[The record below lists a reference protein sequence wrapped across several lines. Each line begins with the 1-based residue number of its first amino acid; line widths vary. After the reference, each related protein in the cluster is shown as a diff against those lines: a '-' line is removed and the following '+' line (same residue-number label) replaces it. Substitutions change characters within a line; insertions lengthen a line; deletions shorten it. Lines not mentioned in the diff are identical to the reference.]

1 MKAIY
6 VVYFTT
12 YSGALLPPFYIGSTS
27 MARITKGYHGSVTSA
42 KYATLWKSEIK
53 HHPELF
59 QTRIV
64 SEHET
69 RSEALLEEQRLHL
82 ELDVV
87 NHPLFI
93 NQAIAGLHP
102 RNSGKGRKMSDK
114 TKDALQASRLGS
126 HHTEET
132 KAKMRKSHEKRQPIS
147 ESTREKLSNAA
158 KNSHAAN
165 PRAHTQET
173 KEKIRAA
180 AKSRPPISDETRLK
194 RSESMKETLRRKR
207 QG

>member
-1 MKAIY
+1 MKTIY

-12 YSGALLPPFYIGSTS
+12 YSGTLLPPFYIGSTS
-27 MARITKGYHGSVTSA
+27 AGRIAKGYHGSVTSL
-42 KYATLWKSEIK
+42 KYGALWKSEIK
-53 HHPELF
+53 CHPELF
-59 QTRIV
+59 QTRII
-64 SEHET
+64 SEHES

-114 TKDALQASRLGS
+114 TKDALCASRLGS
-126 HHTEET
+126 HHSEET
-132 KAKMRKSHEKRQPIS
+132 KVKMRESHKNRPPVS
-147 ESTREKLSNAA
+147 DVTREKLSVAA

-165 PRAHTQET
+165 PRSHSQET
-173 KEKIRAA
+173 KEKIRAS

-194 RSESMKETLRRKR
+194 RSESIKETLRRKR
-207 QG
+207 QE